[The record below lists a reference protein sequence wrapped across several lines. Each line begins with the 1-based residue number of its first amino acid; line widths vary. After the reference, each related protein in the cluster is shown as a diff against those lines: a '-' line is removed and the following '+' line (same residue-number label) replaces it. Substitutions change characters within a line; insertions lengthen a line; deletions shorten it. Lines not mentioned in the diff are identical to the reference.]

1 MKHNSLFKASIIK
14 FVFAEIEALVLLSLL
29 IYSLIAARNGF
40 WGYWGSVIAVLA
52 MFSPF
57 YIYAIP
63 NTIFATRNLII
74 VAQNRHTPDSIK
86 KYRKSSKIY
95 FIWGLITSGLYGI
108 FVSIFLLENIFLFV
122 AYSKELKRTLNTQN
136 LKYNNWIYPPLPWG
150 QHLH

>member
-1 MKHNSLFKASIIK
+1 MKNNSLFKAAIVK
-14 FVFAEIEALVLLSLL
+14 FVFAEVEALALLSLL
-29 IYSLIAARNGF
+29 IYSLIAAKNSL
-40 WGYWGSVIAVLA
+40 WGYLGSVMAVLA

-63 NTIFATRNLII
+63 NTIFAIKNLII

-86 KYRKSSKIY
+86 KYHKSSKIY

-108 FVSIFLLENIFLFV
+108 FVPIFLLENIFLYV

-136 LKYNNWIYPPLPWG
+136 LKYNNWIYPPLP
-150 QHLH
+150 

>member
-14 FVFAEIEALVLLSLL
+14 FVFAEIEALVLFSLL
-29 IYSLIAARNGF
+29 IYSFIASKDNSF
-40 WGYWGSVIAVLA
+40 LGYWGSIIVVLA

-86 KYRKSSKIY
+86 KYLKSSRTY

-108 FVSIFLLENIFLFV
+108 FVPIFLLENIFLFV
-122 AYSKELKRTLNTQN
+122 AYNKELKRIQAFYRFN
-136 LKYNNWIYPPLPWG
+136 YGVNNNI
-150 QHLH
+150 

>member
-14 FVFAEIEALVLLSLL
+14 FVFAEIEAFLLFSLL

-40 WGYWGSVIAVLA
+40 WGYWGSIIAVLA

-108 FVSIFLLENIFLFV
+108 FVPIFLLENIFLFV
-122 AYSKELKRTLNTQN
+122 AYNKELKRIQEFYRFN
-136 LKYNNWIYPPLPWG
+136 YGVNNNI
-150 QHLH
+150 